1 MQLTLIDKT
10 QHYITKCFTRILDL
24 IDLVC
29 EKFKDFWTFQKGNK
43 QLIIFLPNGE
53 KWWKNENGYEDD
65 PVWWVTTHQ
74 PWIIFLSPLQSCR
87 KKKSWSTIPLNLYC
101 YLEKVAFWV
110 SELEELERKILEKTL
125 GSGKML
131 FVLDK
136 LTEWLGLRPRILSL
150 DHPQL
155 KSF

>member
-24 IDLVC
+24 IDCVC
-29 EKFKDFWTFQKGNK
+29 EKCVDFPKRK
-43 QLIIFLPNGE
+43 QTINYFLYQIE
-53 KWWKNENGYEDD
+53 KNEKNGYEDD
-65 PVWWVTTHQ
+65 PVYDEWQ
-74 PWIIFLSPLQSCR
+74 LINLESSFSLSKGR

-101 YLEKVAFWV
+101 YLEKMAFWV
-110 SELEELERKILEKTL
+110 SAEGGKILEKTL